1 MQARNE
7 HQKGGRM
14 KRKRTNTR
22 RRASRLAEMQLQ
34 AELAREQMEA
44 ITRLENA
51 LAALP
56 EVQREGLQITVKKG
70 GEA

>member
-1 MQARNE
+1 MRP
-7 HQKGGRM
+7 
-14 KRKRTNTR
+14 KRRNTR
-22 RRASRLAEMQLQ
+22 RRAARLAELQLQ

-56 EVQREGLQITVKKG
+56 EAQREGLQININSKEGATV
-70 GEA
+70 